1 MARIILFA
9 ALLAVVPVA
18 TRASAATPSPS
29 TNSHVALV
37 IGNARYAEAP
47 LKNPVNDARAVAAAL
62 TRIGFAVTIRE
73 NMTRAAMKE
82 AARAFVLETRAA
94 AVRVFYFAG
103 HGLQLRGR
111 NYLLPVDVHPQNEN
125 EVTTR
130 TLDATEL
137 TEQLGAIETGANVII
152 IDACREHPV
161 FQTSRKMWAV
171 RPGFAQVVAPRG
183 TLVAF
188 STRPGKVARDGDGA
202 NSIYATA
209 LTRAL
214 ADFPTLPVEIFFKR
228 VRTAVV
234 EATRN
239 EQVPWDSSDLYGEL
253 CFRSEPNGLCRQF
266 Q

>member
-1 MARIILFA
+1 MAYAPVTPAVNLSLLSGGA
-9 ALLAVVPVA
+9 ALPTTSIMTVGPRQLPSGAPVA
-18 TRASAATPSPS
+18 ASSITPAVLGRGHTLTVS
-29 TNSHVALV
+29 VAS
-37 IGNARYAEAP
+37 
-47 LKNPVNDARAVAAAL
+47 DAVAD
-62 TRIGFAVTIRE
+62 
-73 NMTRAAMKE
+73 
-82 AARAFVLETRAA
+82 RAFLAE
-94 AVRVFYFAG
+94 YG
-103 HGLQLRGR
+103 
-111 NYLLPVDVHPQNEN
+111 D
-125 EVTTR
+125 
-130 TLDATEL
+130 LDWDTEL

-214 ADFPTLPVEIFFKR
+214 ADFPTLPVEVFFKR

-253 CFRSEPNGLCRQF
+253 CFRSEANGLCRQF
-266 Q
+266 K